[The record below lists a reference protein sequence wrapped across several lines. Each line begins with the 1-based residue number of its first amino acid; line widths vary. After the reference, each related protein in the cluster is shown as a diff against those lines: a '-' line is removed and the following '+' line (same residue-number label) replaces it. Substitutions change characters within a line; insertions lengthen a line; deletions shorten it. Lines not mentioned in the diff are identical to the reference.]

1 MSGQVVLEMKDI
13 VKDFSGLKA
22 VNCVD
27 FSISKG
33 ETLAIIG
40 PSGSG

>member
-22 VNCVD
+22 VNGVN
-27 FSISKG
+27 FSIC
-33 ETLAIIG
+33 ER
-40 PSGSG
+40 